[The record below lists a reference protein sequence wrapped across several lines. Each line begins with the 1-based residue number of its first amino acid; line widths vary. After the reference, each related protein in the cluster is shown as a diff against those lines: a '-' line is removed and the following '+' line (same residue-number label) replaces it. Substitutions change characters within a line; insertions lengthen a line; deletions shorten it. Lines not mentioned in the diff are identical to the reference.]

1 MGSLT
6 RVTNII
12 VIFDTKVRQALTSLH
27 KCCLVRTVSDDT
39 DRPVHMA

>member
-12 VIFDTKVRQALTSLH
+12 VILDTKVRQALTNLH
-27 KCCLVRTVSDDT
+27 KCCIGRTVLNDT
-39 DRPVHMA
+39 DRPVYTV